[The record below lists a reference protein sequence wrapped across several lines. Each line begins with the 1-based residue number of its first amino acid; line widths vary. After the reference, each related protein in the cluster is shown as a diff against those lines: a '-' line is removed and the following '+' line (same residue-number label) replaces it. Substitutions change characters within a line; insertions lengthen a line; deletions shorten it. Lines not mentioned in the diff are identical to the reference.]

1 MQPILLRRAGVIGK
15 ARIFPSS
22 SSMAPRVITCAAPAP
37 ARAAPPAPRLLLPML
52 LLLAATAT
60 ARAYNGL

>member
-1 MQPILLRRAGVIGK
+1 
-15 ARIFPSS
+15 
-22 SSMAPRVITCAAPAP
+22 MAPRVIAP

-60 ARAYNGL
+60 ARAYNGLYCIHGLND